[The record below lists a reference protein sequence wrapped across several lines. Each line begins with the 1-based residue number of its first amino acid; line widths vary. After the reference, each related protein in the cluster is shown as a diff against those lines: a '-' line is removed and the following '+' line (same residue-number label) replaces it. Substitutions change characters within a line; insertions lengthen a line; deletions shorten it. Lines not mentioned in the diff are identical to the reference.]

1 MKSRRKKVALSSFSA
16 FLLLMLVFVLF
27 FWANFHTVMIRGN
40 SMEPTFYSGERLL
53 VSDAYWL
60 VGGIKKN
67 DIVVMDIPEKH
78 EVIIKRVYGLPGD
91 EIDLNLLPKTLS
103 ILDGSYVVP
112 EGKIYV
118 IGDNM
123 PASEDSRVL
132 GALDMDHIIGKVIKV
147 EFGLPANADSGD

>member
-1 MKSRRKKVALSSFSA
+1 
-16 FLLLMLVFVLF
+16 
-27 FWANFHTVMIRGN
+27 
-40 SMEPTFYSGERLL
+40 MEPTFYSGERLL